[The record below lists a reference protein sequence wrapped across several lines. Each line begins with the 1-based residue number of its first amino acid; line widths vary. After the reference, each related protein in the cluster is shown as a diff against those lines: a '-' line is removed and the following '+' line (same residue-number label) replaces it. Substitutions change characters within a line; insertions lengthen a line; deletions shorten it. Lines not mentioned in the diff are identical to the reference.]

1 MEALTSLGISWQAL
15 VSQVVNFLILL
26 TLLRLFL
33 YRPIIDLL
41 ESRRAKIKKGLEDA
55 KQSQLELENAE
66 GKSKEIIS
74 QANRKAQKII
84 ETAQK
89 QSRDETQKAVEQAKQ
104 SSHKIVEAAKSQ
116 AELEKAKAVSGAKAE
131 IGAMV
136 VMATEK
142 IVAQKSDIDS
152 IDKILSSINENE

>member
-33 YRPIIDLL
+33 YRPIMDLL
-41 ESRRAKIKKGLEDA
+41 ENRRAKIKKGLEDA
-55 KQSQLELENAE
+55 EQARQELENAE

-74 QANRKAQKII
+74 QANRKAQKIV
-84 ETAQK
+84 EGAQK
-89 QSRDETQKAVEQAKQ
+89 QGRDEISKATEQAKQ
-104 SSHKIVEAAKSQ
+104 SSQKIVEAAKNQ
-116 AELEKAKAVSGAKAE
+116 AELEKSKAVSGARAE
-131 IGAMV
+131 IGAIV

-152 IDKILSSINENE
+152 IDKILNSIND